1 MLYYLQGD
9 KVKKCYFLLY
19 RIFILYIQFMFK
31 AAQTFVDRHQLNQ
44 RGP

>member
-1 MLYYLQGD
+1 MLYYLHGD
-9 KVKKCYFLLY
+9 NVKNCCFLLS